1 MPGVDRQCV
10 THHDACDCREA
21 ARREKEQ
28 QLQARVAQLEGTLRT
43 IRSCCVDRIE
53 DAQVATEGPTPLEVA
68 IGALLFVRDHADAA
82 PPSPLVDVVRAAV
95 ARIEECECDDCT
107 GCEQAELC
115 NAVDDLKAA
124 QPGVWGGKANETIDS

>member
-28 QLQARVAQLEGTLRT
+28 QLQARVAQLEASVKRVHHLASSKGPKP
-43 IRSCCVDRIE
+43 
-53 DAQVATEGPTPLEVA
+53 VAWALEEVYN
-68 IGALLFVRDHADAA
+68 VADATLSA
-82 PPSPLVDVVRAAV
+82 PPSPLVEVARAAMT
-95 ARIEECECDDCT
+95 RIEECECDDCT